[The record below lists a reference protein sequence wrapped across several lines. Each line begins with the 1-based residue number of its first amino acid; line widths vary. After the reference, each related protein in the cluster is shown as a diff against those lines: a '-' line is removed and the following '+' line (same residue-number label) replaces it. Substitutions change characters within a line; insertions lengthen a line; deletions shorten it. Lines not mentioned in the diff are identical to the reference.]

1 MKVVADSNIY
11 VSGLLFKG
19 PPSEFLRLA
28 QLGKMQLFISAPI
41 LDEIVG
47 VLSREKFGLANSE
60 IARLKRIIQRTA
72 QNIRPKAGVD
82 AVKADPTDNRV
93 IECAIECQADLIVSG
108 DRHLRQLKSYA
119 EIPILSVREFLDQR
133 LSVFICG

>member
-1 MKVVADSNIY
+1 MKAVADSNIY

-47 VLSREKFGLANSE
+47 VLSRQKFGLTNSE

-72 QNIRPKAGVD
+72 RNIEPKAGVD
-82 AVKADPTDNRV
+82 AVKAGTPGSAFTHVNPWLV
-93 IECAIECQADLIVSG
+93 TELQKIV
-108 DRHLRQLKSYA
+108 
-119 EIPILSVREFLDQR
+119 FL
-133 LSVFICG
+133 LFSIT